1 MNPLATARLV
11 TGPAGA
17 VVFTRDDPALG
28 RIGLSVLD
36 PVADL
41 DVIHDWVTAPTARF
55 WGLADLS
62 RDELRDLYA
71 YVDGLSSHHAFLI
84 RRDGLPIVL
93 LQTYEPE
100 NDPLGEAYEP
110 QPGDVGI
117 HFLLGARGAPVPAF
131 TTRVANVIAD
141 FLFSQPA
148 AERIVIEPDVG
159 NDRAVRRARLL
170 GFDLGPEVTLPSGK
184 VGQLAFLTRRRW
196 AERVAA
202 GIGPHPPREPGAF
215 GSDALQ

>member
-1 MNPLATARLV
+1 VNPLTTDRLV

-17 VVFTRDDPALG
+17 VVFGRDDPALG
-28 RIGLSVLD
+28 RIEISVLD

-41 DVIHDWVTAPTARF
+41 DVIHGWVTAPAARF
-55 WGLADLS
+55 WGLAHLT
-62 RDELRDLYA
+62 RDELGDLYA

-100 NDPLGEAYEP
+100 NDPLGEVYEP
-110 QPGDVGI
+110 EPGDVGI
-117 HFLLGARGAPVPAF
+117 HFLLGARGAPVSAF
-131 TTRVANVIAD
+131 TTRVANVIAA
-141 FLFSQPA
+141 FLFSQPG

-159 NDRAVRRARLL
+159 NDRAVQRARLL

-196 AERVAA
+196 AQRVAA
-202 GIGPHPPREPGAF
+202 GTSPGFRPEPGALR
-215 GSDALQ
+215 SDALQ

>member
-1 MNPLATARLV
+1 VNPLITDRLV

-28 RIGLSVLD
+28 GIEISVLD

-41 DVIHDWVTAPTARF
+41 GVIHDWVTAPAARF

-71 YVDGLSSHHAFLI
+71 YVDGLSSHQAFLI

-100 NDPLGEAYEP
+100 NDPLGEVYEP
-110 QPGDVGI
+110 EPGDVGI
-117 HFLLGARGAPVPAF
+117 HFLLGARGAPVSAF

-159 NDRAVRRARLL
+159 NDRAVQRARLL

-184 VGQLAFLTRRRW
+184 VGQLAFLARRRW
-196 AERVAA
+196 VDRVAA
-202 GIGPHPPREPGAF
+202 GTGPGFRPEPGALRS
-215 GSDALQ
+215 GALQ